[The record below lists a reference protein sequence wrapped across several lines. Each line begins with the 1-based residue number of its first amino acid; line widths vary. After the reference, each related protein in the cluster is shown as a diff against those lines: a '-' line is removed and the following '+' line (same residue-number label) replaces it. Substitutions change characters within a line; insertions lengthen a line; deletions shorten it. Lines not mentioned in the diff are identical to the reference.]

1 MNHRPHRILAVAM
14 ACLLLVALLPLGA
27 LAAQATVVTAFD
39 HDVENLVVSGNWA
52 ETARGAVTI
61 PEGVSSAQDR
71 GHLTYYTSY
80 GAARSTFFQWIT
92 VSSSN
97 PSVLTATARHVGS
110 GEMLVEF
117 TALAQGSATITITY
131 PANER
136 FINGSGVGYPGT
148 QDYYPDGEI
157 VYNVNVTGDPN
168 PATPTPDPATPTPD
182 PATPT
187 PDPAT
192 PTPDPATPT
201 PDPATPTP
209 DPATPTPDPATP
221 TPDPATP
228 DPATPT
234 PDPSASADP
243 SQSAPPSA
251 DPDASADPSATS
263 SLMPLPSDGGSGSG
277 TGSGDDAGSGGGSDS
292 GNGSDTPHTGDD
304 PLPGLLMALLA
315 AGSAAALLALLRPRR
330 AHR

>member
-1 MNHRPHRILAVAM
+1 MNHWAKRFLAVAM
-14 ACLLLVALLPLGA
+14 ACLLLIVLPA
-27 LAAQATVVTAFD
+27 AAQAAQAAVSTAFD
-39 HDVENLVVSGNWA
+39 HDVDNLVVSGNWA

-131 PANER
+131 TANVR
-136 FINGSGVGYPGT
+136 FINGIGVGYPGT
-148 QDYYPDGEI
+148 QDYYPNGEI
-157 VYNVNVTGDPN
+157 VYNVNVTGDPD
-168 PATPTPDPATPTPD
+168 PATPTPDPATPTPDPAMPTPDPATPTPD

-192 PTPDPATPT
+192 PTPDPSV
-201 PDPATPTP
+201 
-209 DPATPTPDPATP
+209 
-221 TPDPATP
+221 
-228 DPATPT
+228 
-234 PDPSASADP
+234 DPSASADP

-251 DPDASADPSATS
+251 DPSASADPSQSAPP
-263 SLMPLPSDGGSGSG
+263 SLMPLPSEGGGAGDNGGSG
-277 TGSGDDAGSGGGSDS
+277 DAAGSGGDTSVGA
-292 GNGSDTPHTGDD
+292 DTPHTGDD

>member
-1 MNHRPHRILAVAM
+1 MNHWAKRFLAVAM
-14 ACLLLVALLPLGA
+14 ACLLLIVLPA
-27 LAAQATVVTAFD
+27 AAQAAQAAVSTAFD

-131 PANER
+131 TANVR
-136 FINGSGVGYPGT
+136 FINGIGVGYPGT
-148 QDYYPDGEI
+148 QDYYPNGEI

-168 PATPTPDPATPTPD
+168 
-182 PATPT
+182 
-187 PDPAT
+187 
-192 PTPDPATPT
+192 
-201 PDPATPTP
+201 
-209 DPATPTPDPATP
+209 PATPTPDPATP

-292 GNGSDTPHTGDD
+292 GNGSNTPHTGDD

>member
-1 MNHRPHRILAVAM
+1 MS
-14 ACLLLVALLPLGA
+14 
-27 LAAQATVVTAFD
+27 TAFD

-52 ETARGAVTI
+52 ETARGRRHH
-61 PEGVSSAQDR
+61 PRGSARPGPRAPD
-71 GHLTYYTSY
+71 LLTSY

-131 PANER
+131 TANVR
-136 FINGSGVGYPGT
+136 FINGIGVGYPGT
-148 QDYYPDGEI
+148 QDYYPNGEI

-187 PDPAT
+187 PGPCDADARPCDADARSG
-192 PTPDPATPT
+192 PRRR
-201 PDPATPTP
+201 P

-228 DPATPT
+228 DSATPT

-243 SQSAPPSA
+243 ARARRPARTLMPA
-251 DPDASADPSATS
+251 ADPSATS
-263 SLMPLPSDGGSGSG
+263 
-277 TGSGDDAGSGGGSDS
+277 A
-292 GNGSDTPHTGDD
+292 
-304 PLPGLLMALLA
+304 
-315 AGSAAALLALLRPRR
+315 
-330 AHR
+330 